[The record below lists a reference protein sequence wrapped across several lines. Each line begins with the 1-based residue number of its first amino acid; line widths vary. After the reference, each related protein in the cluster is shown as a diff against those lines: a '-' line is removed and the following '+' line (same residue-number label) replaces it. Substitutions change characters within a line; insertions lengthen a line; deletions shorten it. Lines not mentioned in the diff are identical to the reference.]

1 MVFRALLRSVCA
13 RGVTLAFV
21 LMPVYR
27 GQQLRTA
34 LLSLVMAGHS
44 SLSAELSI
52 YVMKSSAHTMSSPHW
67 LCQSSISSFA
77 YILQVQ
83 HTEISTVLYKHN
95 NALKQICL
103 LNGNNIKTVG
113 LIPLAAILDCLF
125 WSAVTLRNLR
135 RVVNHSTLFLLLR
148 NISGLTRS
156 PMFQQSAMLFLSL

>member
-1 MVFRALLRSVCA
+1 MVYTALLRSVCA

-67 LCQSSISSFA
+67 RFQSSISSFA
-77 YILQVQ
+77 YIDYLISIQ
-83 HTEISTVLYKHN
+83 ISTVH
-95 NALKQICL
+95 
-103 LNGNNIKTVG
+103 
-113 LIPLAAILDCLF
+113 
-125 WSAVTLRNLR
+125 
-135 RVVNHSTLFLLLR
+135 
-148 NISGLTRS
+148 
-156 PMFQQSAMLFLSL
+156 